1 VPQERRIDGAG
12 ILGSGRRNLWIVPL
26 ELMERSPPS
35 WASRIIFPMATDEPS
50 SAPEPSRPDIALTA
64 ARAAAGAIAVAA
76 LAFGLWKVRS
86 IVVLL
91 LLALTFAAAMRP
103 GVEWL
108 RRHRVPGPL
117 AIFSFIFMV
126 LGTFVLFFWLAVPPA
141 VDQLKEALAQHAGT
155 STVGHS
161 TGIRHDVIVWVD
173 SHLRTLPS
181 GTSIFHPIATYGH
194 KATDAIVAFFFT
206 LAATWYWVSERDS
219 MIDLLVRLAPKDKRE
234 NARLTYLEIDRRLGS
249 YTRLKFLM
257 VFLIGALLST
267 GFYLVGLNYWL
278 LVGGA
283 VSLFEIIPVV
293 GPLLGVLLVIAVGI
307 PESLHVTVLGV
318 VVLVVVREFQSYVIN
333 PHVMGRSVGLSPLV
347 TLVTV
352 SVVGLIFG
360 GFAVILAIPAASAA
374 ATLIDVLVFGHEPP
388 SKPPPRRL
396 RLRRGT

>member
-1 VPQERRIDGAG
+1 
-12 ILGSGRRNLWIVPL
+12 
-26 ELMERSPPS
+26 
-35 WASRIIFPMATDEPS
+35 MATREPS
-50 SAPEPSRPDIALTA
+50 PAPGRPDVAVTA
-64 ARAAAGAIAVAA
+64 ARAAAGVIAVAA
-76 LAFGLWKVRS
+76 IAFGLWKVRD
-86 IVVLL
+86 IIVLL

-108 RRHRVPGPL
+108 RRHRVPEPL
-117 AIFSFIFMV
+117 AIFTFVFLV

-141 VDQLKEALAQHAGT
+141 VHQLKEALAQRVGN

-161 TGIRHDVIVWVD
+161 SGIRHDVIVWVD
-173 SHLRTLPS
+173 SHLHNLPS
-181 GTSIFHPIATYGH
+181 GTAIFHPIATYGH

-219 MIDLLVRLAPKDKRE
+219 MIDLLVRIAPEERRE
-234 NARLTYLEIDRRLGS
+234 SVRQTYLEIDRRLGS

-257 VFLIGALLST
+257 VFVIGAVLSA

-293 GPLLGVLLVIAVGI
+293 GPLLGALLVIAVGV
-307 PESLHVTVLGV
+307 PESLHVTALALL
-318 VVLVVVREFQSYVIN
+318 VLVAVREFQSYVIN
-333 PHVMGRSVGLSPLV
+333 PRLMGRSVGLSPLV

-360 GFAVILAIPAASAA
+360 AFAVILAIPAASAA
-374 ATLIDVLVFGHEPP
+374 ATLVDVLVFGHEPP
-388 SKPPPRRL
+388 ATPPPRKL
-396 RLRRGT
+396 RLGRSPSSG